1 MKNLLRRIAHSLSYT
16 FTILIRK
23 AVKSIA
29 VVLSIAAFTVLIC
42 LLEFTIHKQEQLLD
56 KLYKKFDIDIIIMDS
71 AGAYPDNLELDRLYA
86 SVFMN
91 ENNIL
96 GKNTDNLKIRSSG
109 KETISVTNEYGEVI
123 TEISVVGLTYLPD
136 MAEFNVSV
144 YVGNKFDKSVLMSGS
159 RVCIVPG
166 RMKGLGDCIYI
177 KTEKVEEPIE
187 YLVIGTYDETEDI
200 FFCPYLNYSELLTS
214 SVNNIYSLK
223 CEITDTKALEEL
235 ETFLMNYF
243 TKPTIAGI
251 TPRGLNALDLKY
263 THSFVMPKGNFE
275 EATDPIKADI
285 LKLKI
290 LEPFVFVFS
299 VAIGFVISMLS
310 IRNRKAEFAVMRSMG
325 ASGAYVFYISFIEQA
340 VLCLIGALI
349 GVLVSLIGFKQLSAT
364 QINKV
369 LIFIGCYLAGTAIE
383 ALRIASV
390 KVMKIMKAND

>member
-1 MKNLLRRIAHSLSYT
+1 MKNLLRRITHSLSYT

-29 VVLSIAAFTVLIC
+29 VVLSIAAFTVLLC
-42 LLEFTIHKQEQLLD
+42 LLEFTLHKQERLLD
-56 KLYKKFDIDIIIMDS
+56 ELYKKFDIDIIIMDS

-187 YLVIGTYDETEDI
+187 YLVIGTYDEAEDI

-223 CEITDTKALEEL
+223 CEITDTKVLEEL

-251 TPRGLNALDLKY
+251 TPRSLNALDLKY

-325 ASGAYVFYISFIEQA
+325 ASGGYVFYISFIEQA